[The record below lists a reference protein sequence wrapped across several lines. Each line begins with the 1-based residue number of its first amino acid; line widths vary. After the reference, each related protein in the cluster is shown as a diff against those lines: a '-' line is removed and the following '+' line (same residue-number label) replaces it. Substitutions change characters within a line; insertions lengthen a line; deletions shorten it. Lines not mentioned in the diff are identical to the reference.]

1 MVMNGLAI
9 CTALAPII
17 GYDKAAKIAHEASHT
32 GESIKET
39 ALRLTNLSDSELD
52 NILEPLGMTE
62 PK

>member
-17 GYDKAAKIAHEASHT
+17 GYDKAAKIAHEASQT

-39 ALRLTNLSDSELD
+39 SLRLTDLSESELD
-52 NILEPLGMTE
+52 DILEPLGMTE